1 VATPAQQ
8 ERGSGPGRVLDT
20 VVFDLGG
27 VLADWDPRYLYRT
40 LFDDEAAMEVFLAT
54 VCTPEWNHAM
64 DAGRD
69 RAEAVAELVAAHPG
83 HADLIRAW
91 VDRWDEMLG
100 GEITGTGEV
109 LAELDAAGARLLALT
124 NWSAETFPVA
134 RERFPSFARFDAI
147 VVSGEH
153 GLAKPDPAL
162 YRVLV
167 DRHGLAF
174 ERSAYVDDRPENV
187 AVATE
192 LGMTGVVFT
201 DAPSLR
207 ATLVGLGLLP
217 GPVPGRP

>member
-1 VATPAQQ
+1 VAVQPWR
-8 ERGSGPGRVLDT
+8 EDGRVLDT

-27 VLADWDPRYLYRT
+27 VLADWDPRYLYRS
-40 LFDDEAAMEVFLAT
+40 LFDDEDAMEVFLAT

-69 RAEAVAELVAAHPG
+69 RGEAVAELVAAHPD

-100 GEITGTGEV
+100 GEVAGTGEV
-109 LAELDAAGARLLALT
+109 LAELDAGGIRLLALT
-124 NWSAETFPVA
+124 NWSAETFPLA
-134 RERFPSFARFDAI
+134 RERYPSFARFDAI

-162 YRVLV
+162 YQVLV
-167 DRHGLAF
+167 EQHGVVP

-187 AVATE
+187 AVAAG
-192 LGMTGVVFT
+192 LGMAGVVFT
-201 DAPSLR
+201 DAGSLR
-207 ATLVGLGLLP
+207 AALVELGLLP
-217 GPVPGRP
+217 GPRARRP